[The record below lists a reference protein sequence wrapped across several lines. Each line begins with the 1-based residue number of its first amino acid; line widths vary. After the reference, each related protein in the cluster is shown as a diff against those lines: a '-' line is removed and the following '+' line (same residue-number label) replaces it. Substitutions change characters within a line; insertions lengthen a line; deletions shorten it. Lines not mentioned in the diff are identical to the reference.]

1 MCRHY
6 LLRCPLLR
14 YRTPGRAAALVAAA
28 LLTPLA
34 GQVVINEIYYDPAPK
49 TARHEFVE
57 ILNAG
62 AGAVDV
68 SGWRLTSG
76 VDATA
81 PVGTVLEPGAFVLF
95 CEDVDA
101 VASLFPPPAGRGSR
115 REWGQSSHRNISPP
129 IAPFAAVFV
138 SIDGLRFGMWLRA
151 ALLPCG
157 QPSFMAPLPPVE
169 RSGTLPR
176 SGRRVRPRHRL

>member
-81 PVGTVLEPGAFVLF
+81 PVGTVLEPGAFVL
-95 CEDVDA
+95 
-101 VASLFPPPAGRGSR
+101 LRG
-115 REWGQSSHRNISPP
+115 
-129 IAPFAAVFV
+129 
-138 SIDGLRFGMWLRA
+138 
-151 ALLPCG
+151 C
-157 QPSFMAPLPPVE
+157 
-169 RSGTLPR
+169 
-176 SGRRVRPRHRL
+176 GRRGFLVPAPGRARKPSRMGSVLAS